1 MIDRD
6 LLDGFGIKGE
16 EAVVTFVDGRALH
29 LLPEW
34 RGDSVRRIRQIQL
47 FESEKVIARVAHGVY
62 DLSSVCSQK
71 ELGTYCAFAI
81 ELEREVYRFYRIG
94 KIAEEE
100 WQKRFRGYWKIVI
113 KSRQIAAAL
122 EQERLPVKTVL

>member
-1 MIDRD
+1 MIDRE
-6 LLDGFGIKGE
+6 LLDGFGIKDE

-34 RGDSVRRIRQIQL
+34 RGESVRRIRQIRL
-47 FESEKVIARVAHGVY
+47 YESGKVIAQVEQGIY

-71 ELGTYCAFAI
+71 DLGAYCAFAI
-81 ELEREVYRFYRIG
+81 ELEREVYRFYRTG
-94 KIAEEE
+94 KISEEE
-100 WQKRFRGYWKIVI
+100 WQKRFRGYWKVVI

-122 EQERLPVKTVL
+122 EQERLPVNNIL